1 MVTRSGTKRAG
12 RRPTKAPTQAPTG
25 ASTKA
30 PTETL
35 RLQVYRQLRGAIER
49 GSFAPGAR
57 LPPSRE
63 HALSL
68 GLARNTVLWALQRLQ
83 AEGYVVTRAGGGSFV
98 VDDLGPLK
106 TRRSAVGAAA
116 GSSAVMSAVMSA
128 ASSSSHVAHIA
139 ADAALSKRG
148 RWVAD
153 TVLRWQPPRAAAG
166 GPLPFSIGVPE
177 VAQFPFAL
185 WDRLSRKTTAQARQ
199 SAAQYLDPAG
209 QPALR
214 EAIAQWLWVSRG
226 IRCAA
231 DQVLVCSGS
240 QQAIDLIGRL
250 LLDVGD
256 EVLVE
261 DPGYPGIRA
270 SLAGQGATVRPVPVD
285 DEGLDIESGSATWPQ
300 AKLVVV
306 TPTHQYPLGVR
317 MSLKRRLALLAW
329 ANAQRTWIVEDDYD
343 GEFQY
348 GTHRIPALC
357 SLPHSERVLHVGTFS
372 KTLHPGLRLG
382 FVVLPPSLLTAF
394 AAAKALADRHCP
406 GDSQDTLARF
416 IDEGHLLRHLR
427 HMRELYLHRQQVLI
441 EAMQRHSHG
450 VLPLAPSEQGM
461 HLRFELQGAA
471 VKQGDLA
478 LSRAAGEAGVHVV
491 PLSRYTITSARRG
504 WLFGYAGFDEKALRA
519 AAAVV
524 GKLAM
529 QAGLKAT
536 C

>member
-1 MVTRSGTKRAG
+1 MKSSSGANRADAE
-12 RRPTKAPTQAPTG
+12 P
-25 ASTKA
+25 
-30 PTETL
+30 L
-35 RLQVYRQLRGAIER
+35 RLQVYRQLRQAIESGR
-49 GSFAPGAR
+49 FAPGAR
-57 LPPSRE
+57 LPPTRD
-63 HALSL
+63 HATHL
-68 GLARNTVLWALQRLQ
+68 GVARNTVLWAVQRLL
-83 AEGYVVTRAGGGSFV
+83 AEGYITTRAGAGSFV
-98 VDDLGPLK
+98 APD
-106 TRRSAVGAAA
+106 AA
-116 GSSAVMSAVMSA
+116 GLAAQHGRVAPSGRTSPVTLTSASASA
-128 ASSSSHVAHIA
+128 LNAHSTNSA
-139 ADAALSKRG
+139 NAALSTRG

-153 TVLRWQPPRAAAG
+153 TVQRWQPPRALG
-166 GPLPFSIGVPE
+166 GSPLPFSIGVPE

-199 SAAQYLDPAG
+199 AAAQYLDPAG

-214 EAIAQWLWVSRG
+214 EAIAQWVWVSRG
-226 IRCAA
+226 IRCTA
-231 DQVLVCSGS
+231 DQVLVCAGS

-270 SLAGQGATVRPVPVD
+270 SLAGHGATVRPVPVD

-317 MSLKRRLALLAW
+317 MSLKRRLDTIDW
-329 ANAQRTWIVEDDYD
+329 AHKHKAWIVEDDYD

-357 SLPHSERVLHVGTFS
+357 SLPRSERVLYVGTFS

-382 FVVLPPSLLTAF
+382 FVVMPPALLPAF

-406 GDSQDTLARF
+406 GDTQDTLARF

-427 HMRELYLHRQQVLI
+427 RMRELYQSRQQLLI
-441 EAMQRHSHG
+441 DALRCHSHG
-450 VLPLAPSEQGM
+450 ALSLAPSDQGM
-461 HLRFELQGAA
+461 HLRLELHGAA
-471 VKQGDLA
+471 LRQGDLA
-478 LSRAAGEAGVHVV
+478 LARAAGQAGVHLV
-491 PLSRYTITSARRG
+491 PLSRYTITSPRRG
-504 WLFGYAGFDEKALRA
+504 WLFGYAGFDERALRA

-524 GKLAM
+524 GPLAQRM
-529 QAGLKAT
+529 VR
-536 C
+536 